1 MRLDHLLSMETMT
14 DHHGFVVVGGWRRPK
29 GHGSGF
35 EDLLL
40 FSFQGSDSRE
50 TGCLFFER
58 KELLDGGVAQLEE
71 HQARV
76 SGWSSGLDSRW
87 DTTSPKLWGCSSA
100 GRAPALQA
108 GGHGFD
114 SHHLHH
120 FLRPNPKDSGLKN
133 DENGVNRSH
142 SYPAGYEEHAKA
154 RRTRKR
160 EIARV
165 WVLIPIISTRSNRRT
180 K

>member
-1 MRLDHLLSMETMT
+1 MT
-14 DHHGFVVVGGWRRPK
+14 LRIFCCSVFRDRTVGKPAACSLKRRPLK
-29 GHGSGF
+29 
-35 EDLLL
+35 
-40 FSFQGSDSRE
+40 
-50 TGCLFFER
+50 
-58 KELLDGGVAQLEE
+58 KGVAQLGD
-71 HQARV
+71 
-76 SGWSSGLDSRW
+76 SGAKSERRAL
-87 DTTSPKLWGCSSA
+87 LWGCSSA

-120 FLRPNPKDSGLKN
+120 FFEKHIRRMWISKN

-165 WVLIPIISTRSNRRT
+165 WVLIPIISTRSNRESQMRNGL
-180 K
+180 

>member
-1 MRLDHLLSMETMT
+1 METMT

-120 FLRPNPKDSGLKN
+120 FLKPGVPGFKKCKGMSRTEPRISGR
-133 DENGVNRSH
+133 VC
-142 SYPAGYEEHAKA
+142 
-154 RRTRKR
+154 RTRESKT
-160 EIARV
+160 IAKSEGLRV
-165 WVLIPIISTRSNRRT
+165 FGF
-180 K
+180 